1 MEALNLANALSPRPH
16 NSQPSNP
23 AIRGLATRKPHHI
36 NKFAQDIKTVIK
48 SGRKHEGG
56 FDESP
61 SKCAALRRM
70 PAGKA
75 ALTPSEW

>member
-1 MEALNLANALSPRPH
+1 MEALNLANTLSPRPH
-16 NSQPSNP
+16 NSRPNAP
-23 AIRGLATRKPHHI
+23 TIHGLATRKPHHI

-56 FDESP
+56 LAKAP
-61 SKCAALRRM
+61 RRAVI
-70 PAGKA
+70 PRNPTGKA